1 MGDRPPIIVL
11 AAGFG
16 SRLGHDIPKCLV
28 PFGDGCIV
36 DHQLDNFRNA
46 GIDDVLLVVGF
57 QADKVREHLGD
68 RYPEVRFVENA
79 DYNDNNTGKSL
90 LTGLRALGDGQA
102 FLQINGDVVFDHA
115 ILNRLLERPQVTK
128 LAVDPKRVGEE
139 EIKYVLEDGRL
150 MSLSKRTPGG
160 DGEAVGINYFA
171 RPDVPLFR
179 DALEYI
185 GRNAYFERAIEHI
198 LPFTERPVSCVSI
211 GNLRAMEI
219 DFPEDLDEA
228 RELFGVDGEQAD

>member
-1 MGDRPPIIVL
+1 MGAKPPVIVL
-11 AAGFG
+11 AAGLG

-28 PFGDGCIV
+28 PFGDGCII
-36 DHQLDNFRNA
+36 DHQLQNFREA
-46 GIDDVLLVVGF
+46 GLEEVIVVVGF
-57 QADKVREHLGD
+57 QADKVRRHLGD
-68 RYPEVRFVENA
+68 RYPEVRFVHNA

-90 LTGLRALGDGQA
+90 LAGMRESDERP
-102 FLQINGDVVFDHA
+102 FLQLNGDVVFDHA
-115 ILNRLLERPQVTK
+115 ILNRLLERPNVTK

-171 RPDVPLFR
+171 QADVALFR
-179 DALEYI
+179 QALEYV

-198 LPFTERPVSCVSI
+198 LPFTDRPVECVSV
-211 GNLRAMEI
+211 GKLRAMEI
-219 DFPEDLDEA
+219 DFPEDLETA
-228 RELFGVDGEQAD
+228 RDLFGVNGADAD

>member
-1 MGDRPPIIVL
+1 MGDGPPIIVL

-28 PFGDGCIV
+28 EFGDACIV
-36 DHQLDNFRNA
+36 DHQLENFRKA
-46 GIDDVLLVVGF
+46 GIAEVVLVVGF
-57 QADKVREHLGD
+57 ESDKVRRHLGD
-68 RYPEVRFVENA
+68 RYPEVLFVENS

-90 LTGLRALGDGQA
+90 LTGLRAIGDRA
-102 FLQINGDVVFDHA
+102 FLQINGDVVFDHS
-115 ILNRLLERPQVTK
+115 ILNRLLERPKVTK

-171 RPDVPLFR
+171 QPDVPLFR
-179 DALEYI
+179 QALEYI

-198 LPFTERPVSCVSI
+198 LPFTERPVECVSL
-211 GNLRAMEI
+211 GKLRAMEI
-219 DFPEDLDEA
+219 DFPEDLEKA
-228 RELFGVDGEQAD
+228 RELFGLDGSGGD